1 MEKGTR
7 LILGTM
13 TFGSQADLQVSTELL
28 SLFLESGQTEIDTAH
43 VYNDG
48 KTEEM
53 LGLILPGIKDN
64 PPYVA
69 TKAHPRVYGKLDGQA
84 VTAQLNGSLSRMKRD
99 KVDLFYLHAPDTQTP
114 VEEALEACARLHDE
128 GKFEELGLSNFPS
141 WMVMKIWYL
150 CRGNGWPLPTVYQG
164 MYNTLS
170 RKPEGELF
178 PALRDLG
185 IRFYAYNPLAGGLLT
200 GKYTSFDSRP
210 SDGRFAALPYYQDRY
225 WKKSLFKAL
234 ESLTN
239 QCWEEGI
246 SPVSAAFRWLAFHS
260 EIDPSKGDGII
271 LGTTSVDQ
279 LEQNLAAFDQ
289 GRLPDNIT
297 AACDAAWD
305 EARGESPEYYRFYT
319 SK

>member
-234 ESLTN
+234 ESLAN
-239 QCWEEGI
+239 KCWEEGI

-260 EIDPSKGDGII
+260 AIDPSKGDGII
-271 LGTTSVDQ
+271 LGATSVDQ

-289 GRLPDNIT
+289 GRLPDKIT

-305 EARGESPEYYRFYT
+305 EARGESPGYYRFYT
-319 SK
+319 PK